1 MRDRI
6 RIRRT
11 APKQWTVH
19 VPTIGFGSGDTVHKP
34 THRAA
39 LREADKRIRRESS
52 NVVTTE
58 PAWQPSDRIAPT
70 PTWSPLEPAEPE

>member
-6 RIRRT
+6 TIRRT
-11 APKQWTVH
+11 APNQWTVR
-19 VPTIGFGSGDTVHKP
+19 VPTVGFGPGDTVHKP

-39 LREADKRIRRESS
+39 IREADKRIRREAS

-58 PAWQPSDRIAPT
+58 PVWQPDDRIAPV
-70 PTWSPLEPAEPE
+70 PVWSPLEPAEPE